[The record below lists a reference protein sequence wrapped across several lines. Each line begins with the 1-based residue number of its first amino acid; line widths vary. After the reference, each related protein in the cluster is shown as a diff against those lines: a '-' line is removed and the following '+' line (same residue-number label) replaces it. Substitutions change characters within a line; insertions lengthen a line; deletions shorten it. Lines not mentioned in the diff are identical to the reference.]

1 MKHII
6 ALILVLSICLLSGC
20 EQPAKNTDINTTYLS
35 ADKYEMEIN
44 FDNLKHTIS
53 GTAYITV
60 TNKTNTVLD
69 ELHIRN
75 YTANITDSK
84 FTNFKISGKELKAN
98 INEQDKSIISVD
110 LNKKLKPN
118 KTITVSM
125 DFKTKIPK
133 RQDKFGYA
141 VFEEKEIYNLST
153 CFPTLSF
160 FDGEKWYDHPYIESF
175 GESNLSHLSN
185 YIVTVNTPNGFSV
198 VATGDETVNKNSTK
212 IIGENLREF
221 ALVISNSF
229 SSLSKVANGTK
240 INYYYLN
247 FENNNEFSNA
257 ILEASYNS
265 FELFSNYFGDYIH
278 SELDIVHTFMESAME
293 YSGLVMLGYPD
304 ASDDDVKNLDKS
316 SKEHGFLPS
325 QQSRVAHEIAHQ
337 WFYSAVGNDPF
348 LEPWLDEGFAEYCED
363 VLWQNTLRNTEE
375 KEKFNHFIK
384 DYIKQVTKDSYI
396 INKGYLNYTEDN
408 NYSMYVYEGGKL
420 FLYELSETLGE
431 EDFQHAL
438 REYYNTYK
446 NKISTTKDFLKIIKK
461 YDTDNKTDSIIK
473 KYIEQV
479 ETT

>member
-6 ALILVLSICLLSGC
+6 ALILTLLLCMSAGC
-20 EQPAKNTDINTTYLS
+20 SKQPQNTNINTTYLS
-35 ADKYEMEIN
+35 ADKYEMEID
-44 FDNLKHTIS
+44 FDNSNHTIN
-53 GTAYITV
+53 GTASITV
-60 TNKTNTVLD
+60 TNKTNTSVK

-75 YTANITDSK
+75 HTANITDSNITD
-84 FTNFKISGKELKAN
+84 FEVSGKKLKSY
-98 INEQDKSIISVD
+98 INEEDKSIITVV
-110 LNKKLKPN
+110 LNKKLKPKN
-118 KTITVSM
+118 TITVSM
-125 DFKTKIPK
+125 NFETKIPK
-133 RQDKFGYA
+133 KKEKFGYT
-141 VFEEKEIYNLST
+141 VFEEKKIYNLST

-160 FDGEKWYDHPYIESF
+160 FDGEKWYNHPYIENF

-229 SSLSKVANGTK
+229 TSLSKVANGTK

-257 ILEASYNS
+257 ILKASYNS

-304 ASDDDVKNLDKS
+304 ASKDDIKYLDKA
-316 SKEHGFLPS
+316 SKEHGFLPA
-325 QQSRVAHEIAHQ
+325 QQSHVAHEIAHQ

-375 KEKFNHFIK
+375 KENFNHFMK
-384 DYIKQVTKDSYI
+384 DYIKQVAKDSYI
-396 INKGYLNYTEDN
+396 INKGYSNYTEDS
-408 NYSMYVYEGGKL
+408 NYSMYVYKGGKM
-420 FLYELSETLGE
+420 FLYELKEVLGE
-431 EDFQHAL
+431 EEFESAL
-438 REYYNTYK
+438 KEYYNTYK
-446 NKISTTKDFLKIIKK
+446 YKIAKTEDFLKFVKK

>member
-6 ALILVLSICLLSGC
+6 SLILALLICLLSGC
-20 EQPAKNTDINTTYLS
+20 GEKQKNTDINTNYLS
-35 ADKYEMEIN
+35 TDKYEMEID
-44 FDNLKHTIS
+44 FDNSKRTIS
-53 GTAYITV
+53 GTAYITI

-84 FTNFKISGKELKAN
+84 FTNFKVSGKELKAH
-98 INEQDKSIISVD
+98 IDEQDKSIISVH

-125 DFKTKIPK
+125 DFKTTIPK
-133 RQDKFGYA
+133 IQDKFGYA

-160 FDGEKWYDHPYIESF
+160 FDGKKWYDHPYIENF

-185 YIVTVNTPNGFSV
+185 YIVTVNTPDNFSV
-198 VATGDETVNKNSTK
+198 VATGDETIKGNSTK
-212 IIGENLREF
+212 IIGENLREL

-229 SSLSKVANGTK
+229 TSLSKISNGTK

-304 ASDDDVKNLDKS
+304 ASKDDIQYLDKA
-316 SKEHGFLPS
+316 SKEHEFLPA

-337 WFYSAVGNDPF
+337 WFYSAVGNDPY

-363 VLWQNTLRNTEE
+363 ILWQNTLRDAEE

-384 DYIKQVTKDSYI
+384 DYIKQVTKDRYI
-396 INKGYLNYTEDN
+396 INKGYSNYTEDN

-420 FLYELSETLGE
+420 FLYELRETLGE
-431 EDFQHAL
+431 ENFRLAL

-446 NKISTTKDFLKIIKK
+446 NKIATTKDFLRIIKK
-461 YDTDNKTDSIIK
+461 YDTDNKTDSLIK
-473 KYIEQV
+473 KYIEAT
-479 ETT
+479 EIT

>member
-1 MKHII
+1 MRHVI
-6 ALILVLSICLLSGC
+6 AFVLALSICLLQGC
-20 EQPAKNTDINTTYLS
+20 DKQPKNTDINTNYLS
-35 ADKYEMEIN
+35 ADKYEMNID
-44 FDNLKHTIS
+44 FDNTKHIIKGSAHITI
-53 GTAYITV
+53 
-60 TNKTNTVLD
+60 TNKTNTSLD
-69 ELHIRN
+69 EIHIRN

-84 FTNFKISGKELKAN
+84 FTNFKISDKKIKTHTDEK
-98 INEQDKSIISVD
+98 DKSIILVP
-110 LNKKLKPN
+110 LNKKLKPD
-118 KTITVSM
+118 KTITVSLE
-125 DFKTKIPK
+125 FETTIPK

-141 VFEEKEIYNLST
+141 VFEGKEIYNLST
-153 CFPTLSF
+153 CFPTLSL
-160 FDGEKWYDHPYIESF
+160 FDGKTWYDHPYIESF
-175 GESNLSHLSN
+175 GESNVSHLSN
-185 YIVTVNTPNGFSV
+185 YSVVVTTPKGFSV
-198 VATGDETVNKNSTK
+198 IATGNEIVDGNNTK
-212 IIGENLREF
+212 IEGKNLREL

-229 SSLSKVANGTK
+229 KSLSRVSNKTKV
-240 INYYYLN
+240 NYHYLN
-247 FENNNEFSNA
+247 FENNEEFSNA
-257 ILEASYNS
+257 ILETSYNS
-265 FELFSNYFGDYIH
+265 FKFFNDYFGEYIH
-278 SELDIVHTFMESAME
+278 SEIDVVHTFMESAME

-304 ASDDDVKNLDKS
+304 ASKDDIKYLDKA
-316 SKEHGFLPS
+316 SKEHGFLPA

-348 LEPWLDEGFAEYCED
+348 LEPWLDEGVAEYCED

-461 YDTDNKTDSIIK
+461 YDTDNKTDSILK
-473 KYIEQV
+473 KYIKTA

>member
-1 MKHII
+1 MKNII

-20 EQPAKNTDINTTYLS
+20 AEKQKNTDINTNYLS
-35 ADKYEMEIN
+35 ADKYEMEID
-44 FDNLKHTIS
+44 FDNSKHTIS
-53 GTAYITV
+53 GTAYITI

-75 YTANITDSK
+75 YTANITNSK
-84 FTNFKISGKELKAN
+84 FTNFKISGKKIKTHTDEK
-98 INEQDKSIISVD
+98 DKSIISVS
-110 LNKKLKPN
+110 LNKKLRPD
-118 KTITVSM
+118 KTIIISM

-141 VFEEKEIYNLST
+141 VFKEKEIYNLST

-160 FDGEKWYDHPYIESF
+160 FDGEKWYDHPYIENF

-185 YIVTVNTPNGFSV
+185 YIVTVNTPDNFSV
-198 VATGDETVNKNSTK
+198 VATGDETVKGNSTK
-212 IIGENLREF
+212 ITGENLREL

-229 SSLSKVANGTK
+229 SSLSKVSNGTK

-247 FENNNEFSNA
+247 FENNDEFSNA
-257 ILEASYNS
+257 ILEASCDS
-265 FELFSNYFGDYIH
+265 FELFSDYFGDYIH

-293 YSGLVMLGYPD
+293 YSGLVMCGYPD

-337 WFYSAVGNDPF
+337 WFYSAVGNNPY

-363 VLWQNTLRNTEE
+363 VLYHNLSLDTDGQ
-375 KEKFNHFIK
+375 KKFDLFMK
-384 DYIKQVTKDSYI
+384 DYIKQVAKDRLI
-396 INKGYLNYTEDN
+396 VNKGYPDYTESDS
-408 NYSMYVYEGGKL
+408 YSKHVYDGGSM
-420 FLYELSETLGE
+420 FLYELKEVLGE
-431 EDFQHAL
+431 EEFERVL
-438 REYYNTYK
+438 KEYYNTYK
-446 NKISTTKDFLKIIKK
+446 YKIAKTVNFLKIIKK

-473 KYIEQV
+473 KYIE
-479 ETT
+479 

>member
-6 ALILVLSICLLSGC
+6 SLILALLICLLSGC
-20 EQPAKNTDINTTYLS
+20 GEKQKNTDINTNYLS
-35 ADKYEMEIN
+35 ADKYEMEID
-44 FDNLKHTIS
+44 FDNSKRTIS
-53 GTAYITV
+53 GTAYITI
-60 TNKTNTVLD
+60 TNKTNIVLD

-84 FTNFKISGKELKAN
+84 FTNFKVSGKELKAH
-98 INEQDKSIISVD
+98 IDEQDKSIISVH

-125 DFKTKIPK
+125 DFKTTIPK
-133 RQDKFGYA
+133 IQDKFGYA

-160 FDGEKWYDHPYIESF
+160 FDGEKWYDHPYIENF

-185 YIVTVNTPNGFSV
+185 YIVTVNTPDNFSV
-198 VATGDETVNKNSTK
+198 VATGDETVKGNSTK
-212 IIGENLREF
+212 IIGENLREL

-229 SSLSKVANGTK
+229 TSLSKISNGTK

-247 FENNNEFSNA
+247 FENNDEFSNA
-257 ILEASYNS
+257 ILEASCDS
-265 FELFSNYFGDYIH
+265 FELFSNYFGEYIH

-293 YSGLVMLGYPD
+293 YSGLVMSGYPD
-304 ASDDDVKNLDKS
+304 TSGDDIKNLDKA

-337 WFYSAVGNDPF
+337 WFYSAVGNDPY

-363 VLWQNTLRNTEE
+363 VVWQNALRNTEE

-431 EDFQHAL
+431 ENFRLAL

-446 NKISTTKDFLKIIKK
+446 NKIATTKDFLRIIKK
-461 YDTDNKTDSIIK
+461 YDTDNKTDSLIK

-479 ETT
+479 ATT